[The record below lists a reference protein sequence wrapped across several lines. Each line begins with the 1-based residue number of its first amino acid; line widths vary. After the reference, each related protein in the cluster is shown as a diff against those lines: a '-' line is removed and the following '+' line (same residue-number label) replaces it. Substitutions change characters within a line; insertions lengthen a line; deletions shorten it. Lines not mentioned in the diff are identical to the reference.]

1 MPALTEARLTLLRR
15 RLAQAG
21 DIRPAHSAPGAGDTR
36 PARSAPGAG
45 TPEATVP
52 FGEFGIA
59 ERRMWRI
66 YELDPESLSHNIG
79 LVLEFGGRRTLGSV
93 VAAAELLVDRFR
105 VLRSVVEV
113 DDAGT
118 PSRREVSRAGSWD
131 ASRSVWTWG
140 PTNTAASDVG
150 DDVDATATALTRTPF
165 DLHSEVPLRMRVSG
179 SDGNVTM
186 ILVVHHLAVD
196 DTSWP
201 LLLGTLVS
209 GSWPGDVT
217 ADARPETP
225 DPAAAAEAANSAVR
239 HAIASWAADDVR
251 YPLTGELPTES
262 AADSWLSPMDDRDG
276 IKAAAPVAADSLS
289 AFGRVA
295 QTVGATPNAL
305 LIGVCSLASYALTG
319 AADHVLVVPA
329 DNRRRAQ
336 APQDVGY
343 CGNIIPMRF
352 RVDPDATVE
361 QALRDAG
368 SVIYRSM
375 EHSGTDFGPVLTA
388 LRQLGGRFPVIE
400 IMASVRPA
408 PLRGIPQPADAP
420 VTCRSVFNGI
430 ANYPL
435 SIAFEADDVSTHVE
449 VDHQPGIVP
458 DEMADRATAVLTTLV
473 DLIPTSLHHSVSA
486 LLEILA
492 ERVPQKG
499 IAG

>member
-1 MPALTEARLTLLRR
+1 MSALTEARLTLLRR
-15 RLAQAG
+15 RIAHAG
-21 DIRPAHSAPGAGDTR
+21 NSE
-36 PARSAPGAG
+36 PARSAPGAEN
-45 TPEATVP
+45 TPVP

-66 YELDPESLSHNIG
+66 YELDPESVSHNIG
-79 LVLEFGGRRTLGSV
+79 LVLEFGGNRTLRSV
-93 VAAAELLVDRFR
+93 VDSAELLVERFG
-105 VLRSVVEV
+105 VLRSVVAV

-118 PSRREVSRAGSWD
+118 PKRRAVSRTGSWN
-131 ASRSVWTWG
+131 ASGSVWTWG
-140 PTNTAASDVG
+140 LPETAATEPTVDA
-150 DDVDATATALTRTPF
+150 DVDALATTLTRTPF
-165 DLHSEVPLRMRVSG
+165 DLLAEVPLRLRVSG

-209 GSWPGDVT
+209 GSWPGDVA
-217 ADARPETP
+217 ADARPGTP
-225 DPAAAAEAANSAVR
+225 DPVAATAAAENAVR
-239 HAIASWAADDVR
+239 HALSTWAAQDIR

-262 AADSWLSPMDDRDG
+262 AADSWLSPMDDREG
-276 IKAAAPVAADSLS
+276 TKVAAPVAADSLT

-295 QTVGATPNAL
+295 ATVGATPNAL

-336 APQDVGY
+336 SPQNVGY

-352 RVDPDATVE
+352 RIDPDATVE

-368 SVIYRSM
+368 SVIYGAM
-375 EHSGTDFGPVLTA
+375 EHSGTDFGPILTA
-388 LRQLGGRFPVIE
+388 LRQQGGRFPVIE

-408 PLRGIPQPADAP
+408 PLRGIAQPAEAP

-435 SIAFEADDVSTHVE
+435 SIAFEADDDSTHVE

-458 DEMADRATAVLTTLV
+458 DGMADRATAVLTALV
-473 DLIPTSLHHSVSA
+473 DLIPTSLHHTVSA
-486 LLEILA
+486 LLETLA

-499 IAG
+499 ITE

>member
-15 RLAQAG
+15 RLA
-21 DIRPAHSAPGAGDTR
+21 RSAPGAGDIR

-45 TPEATVP
+45 DIRPARSAPEPTVP

-93 VAAAELLVDRFR
+93 VASAELLVERFR

-118 PSRREVSRAGSWD
+118 PSRREVTRAGAWN

-140 PTNTAASDVG
+140 ATDTAASDSG
-150 DDVDATATALTRTPF
+150 DDVDATATTWTRTPF
-165 DLHSEVPLRMRVSG
+165 DLHSDVPLRLHVSG
-179 SDGNVTM
+179 TDGHVTM

-201 LLLGTLVS
+201 VLLGTLVS
-209 GSWPGDVT
+209 GSWPGDVL
-217 ADARPETP
+217 ADTRPDMP
-225 DPAAAAEAANSAVR
+225 DSAAAADAASSAVR
-239 HAIASWAADDVR
+239 HAIATWAADDVR

-262 AADSWLSPMDDRDG
+262 AADSWLSPMDDREG
-276 IKAAAPVAADSLS
+276 VKAAAPVAADSLT

-305 LIGVCSLASYALTG
+305 LIGVCALASYALTG

-361 QALRDAG
+361 QTLRDAG
-368 SVIYRSM
+368 SVIYRAM
-375 EHSGTDFGPVLTA
+375 EHSGTDFGPILTA
-388 LRQLGGRFPVIE
+388 LRQQGGRFPVIE

-435 SIAFEADDVSTHVE
+435 SIAFETDDDGTHVE

-458 DEMADRATAVLTTLV
+458 DAVADRATAVLTTLV
-473 DLIPTSLHHSVSA
+473 DLIPASLHHTVSA
-486 LLEILA
+486 LL

>member
-15 RLAQAG
+15 RIAQTG
-21 DIRPAHSAPGAGDTR
+21 E
-36 PARSAPGAG
+36 PARTAAADEPRTS
-45 TPEATVP
+45 VP
-52 FGEFGIA
+52 FGEFGTA

-66 YELDPESLSHNIG
+66 YDLDPESVSHNIG
-79 LVLEFGGRRTLGSV
+79 LVLQFGGTRTLRSV
-93 VAAAELLVDRFR
+93 VDSAELLVERFG

-113 DDAGT
+113 DNEGT
-118 PSRREVSRAGSWD
+118 PRRRVVSHAGSWD
-131 ASRSVWTWG
+131 ASGTVWTWG
-140 PTNTAASDVG
+140 LPDAEATGPV
-150 DDVDATATALTRTPF
+150 DDADAIATSLTRTPF
-165 DLHSEVPLRMRVSG
+165 DLTSDVPLRLRVSG
-179 SDGNVTM
+179 SDGDVTM

-217 ADARPETP
+217 ADSRPVTP
-225 DPAAAAEAANSAVR
+225 DSAAVAAAADDAVR
-239 HAIASWAADDVR
+239 HALTTWAAEDVR
-251 YPLTGELPTES
+251 YPLSGELPTES

-276 IKAAAPVAADSLS
+276 IKVAAPVAADSLA

-305 LIGVCSLASYALTG
+305 LIGVCSLAAYALTG

-329 DNRRRAQ
+329 DNRRRTQ
-336 APQDVGY
+336 SPQNVGY

-352 RVDPDATVE
+352 RIDPDATVE

-368 SVIYRSM
+368 AVIYRSM
-375 EHSGTDFGPVLTA
+375 EHSGTDFGPILTA
-388 LRQLGGRFPVIE
+388 LRQQGGRFPVIE

-435 SIAFEADDVSTHVE
+435 SIAFEADDESTRVE

-458 DEMADRATAVLTTLV
+458 DTVADRATAVLTALV
-473 DLIPTSLHHSVSA
+473 DLIPTSLHQNVCA
-486 LLEILA
+486 LVETLA
-492 ERVPQKG
+492 ESAPQKG
-499 IAG
+499 SAG

>member
-15 RLAQAG
+15 RIAA
-21 DIRPAHSAPGAGDTR
+21 STDTDTAADNGPR
-36 PARSAPGAG
+36 TADM
-45 TPEATVP
+45 P

-79 LVLEFGGRRTLGSV
+79 LVLEFSGNRSVRSV
-93 VAAAELLVDRFR
+93 VDSAELLVERCD

-113 DDAGT
+113 DAAGV
-118 PSRREVSRAGSWD
+118 PRRRAVDRAGSWD
-131 ASRSVWTWG
+131 ATESVWTWG
-140 PTNTAASDVG
+140 TPAA
-150 DDVDATATALTRTPF
+150 DAAATEAAGIDAIATGLTRAAF
-165 DLHSEVPLRMRVSG
+165 DLTAEPPVRMRVSG

-209 GSWPGDVT
+209 GSWPGDT
-217 ADARPETP
+217 AAENRPETP
-225 DPAAAAEAANSAVR
+225 DAEAATDAAERAVR
-239 HAIASWAADDVR
+239 HALDTWAADDVR
-251 YPLTGELPTES
+251 HPFTGALPTES
-262 AADSWLSPMDDRDG
+262 AAESWLSPMDDRAG
-276 IKAAAPVAADSLS
+276 VKVAAPVAGDSLA
-289 AFGRVA
+289 AFDRVS

-305 LIGVCSLASYALTG
+305 LIGICSLAAFALTG

-329 DNRRRAQ
+329 DNRRREQ
-336 APQDVGY
+336 SPQYIGY

-352 RVDPDATVE
+352 RVDPAATVE
-361 QALRDAG
+361 QSLRSAAAE
-368 SVIYRSM
+368 IYRSM

-388 LRQLGGRFPVIE
+388 LRQGGGRFPVME

-420 VTCRSVFNGI
+420 VTCRSVFHGI

-435 SIAFEADDVSTHVE
+435 SIAFEADDDATHVE
-449 VDHQPGIVP
+449 VDHQPGVVP
-458 DEMADRATAVLTTLV
+458 DEIASRSTEVLTTLV
-473 DLIPTSLHHSVSA
+473 DLVPDSLDLTVSELLNA
-486 LLEILA
+486 LD
-492 ERVPQKG
+492 ERVAQKL
-499 IAG
+499 IVR

>member
-1 MPALTEARLTLLRR
+1 MPALTEERLTLLRR
-15 RLAQAG
+15 RIAQAG
-21 DIRPAHSAPGAGDTR
+21 DIS
-36 PARSAPGAG
+36 PARSADAPDTA
-45 TPEATVP
+45 VP

-66 YELDPESLSHNIG
+66 YELDPDSVSHNIG
-79 LVLEFGGRRTLGSV
+79 LVLGFGGSRTLSSV
-93 VAAAELLVDRFR
+93 VASAELLVERFR
-105 VLRSVVEV
+105 VLSSVVET

-118 PSRREVSRAGSWD
+118 PSRRAVSSSGSWD
-131 ASRSVWTWG
+131 ASGTVWTWG
-140 PTNTAASDVG
+140 LSETAASG
-150 DDVDATATALTRTPF
+150 IGTGVDADPAATALTRTPF
-165 DLHSEVPLRMRVSG
+165 DLRSEVPLRLRVSG
-179 SDGNVTM
+179 SDGDVTM

-209 GSWPGDVT
+209 GSWPGDIT
-217 ADARPETP
+217 AETRPETT
-225 DPAAAAEAANSAVR
+225 DPTAAADATDNAVR
-239 HAIASWAADDVR
+239 HALATWAAEDVR

-276 IKAAAPVAADSLS
+276 IKVAAPVAADSLT

-295 QTVGATPNAL
+295 QIVGATPNAL
-305 LIGVCSLASYALTG
+305 LIGVCSLAAFALTG

-336 APQDVGY
+336 SPQDVGY

-352 RVDPDATVE
+352 RIDPDDTVE

-368 SVIYRSM
+368 SVIYRAM
-375 EHSGTDFGPVLTA
+375 EHSGTDFGPILTA
-388 LRQLGGRFPVIE
+388 LRQQGGRFPVIE

-420 VTCRSVFNGI
+420 VTCHSVFNGI

-435 SIAFEADDVSTHVE
+435 SIAFEADDDSTHVE

-458 DEMADRATAVLTTLV
+458 DAVADRATAVLTALV

-486 LLEILA
+486 LLEVLD
-492 ERVPQKG
+492 ERAPQKG
-499 IAG
+499 SAG